1 MADHANLAA
10 AQVAAAKVPEVSTV
24 FWIAKIL
31 TTGLGETSSDYL
43 VKGYNPLIVIPLAGA
58 ALVLSLALQWT
69 TPRFSKWI
77 YWTAVGF
84 VAIFGTMVADAI
96 HVVLGI
102 PYFISTAGFGLA
114 LVAVFVVW
122 RTVEGTLSIH
132 SIITPRR
139 EAFYWLTVMTTFALG
154 TAAGDLTATNLGLGY
169 GPSGVLFLI
178 LFLLPIAARRL
189 GRVSEVAT
197 FWTAYVLTRPL
208 GASFADWIGVG
219 HDRGGLGVGTGYIS
233 LVLIAVALMVVAIG
247 PFQSAGHL
255 AFYDRKRLAD

>member
-1 MADHANLAA
+1 MAHRADLAA
-10 AQVAAAKVPEVSTV
+10 PNAAAAKVPEVTVV

-43 VKGYNPLIVIPLAGA
+43 VKGFNPLIVIPLAGT

-102 PYFISTAGFGLA
+102 PYVVSTAGFGLV
-114 LVAVFVVW
+114 LVAVFATW
-122 RTVEGTLSIH
+122 RAVEGTLSIH
-132 SIITPRR
+132 SIVTPRR

-169 GPSGVLFLI
+169 GASGVLFLL
-178 LFLLPIAARRL
+178 LFLLPIAVRRFAK
-189 GRVSEVAT
+189 VSEVGA
-197 FWTAYVLTRPL
+197 FWTAYILTRPL

-219 HDRGGLGVGTGYIS
+219 HDRGGLGVGTGIIS

-247 PFQSAGHL
+247 PFQSARQLVLYGRNRPV
-255 AFYDRKRLAD
+255 D